1 MSHHHQEDVALDDAE
16 LTDGLLGYSAQEV
29 IADFGGHTVSSFRL
43 LLAERGDSMDLMFT
57 YSVISRQGFAYF
69 LPSIDA
75 YARSPESDSDCGLP
89 GSFAHA
95 IKNQLRMNPVAVYEV
110 QDQVESLSK
119 YFLDHLVKF
128 DQGDDWAQKTA
139 GELGD
144 ILGNLRRMKSA
155 EQAAT

>member
-1 MSHHHQEDVALDDAE
+1 MSHHEDVPLDDAE

-29 IADFGGHTVSSFRL
+29 VADFGGHTVSSLRM

-75 YARSPESDSDCGLP
+75 YARSSESDSDCGLP

-95 IKNQLRMNPVAVYEV
+95 IKNQLRINPIAVYEV
-110 QDQVESLSK
+110 QDQVESLSQ
-119 YFLDHLVKF
+119 YFVDHLGKF
-128 DQGDDWAQKTA
+128 DQGDDWAQQTA
-139 GELGD
+139 EELGA
-144 ILGNLRRMKSA
+144 ILGILGRKKSA